1 MRLQSLSK
9 HDDGELA
16 QKADA
21 LVLKW
26 MKLVKNNDDSKEK
39 DRRKER
45 KDKDRSS
52 KRSDDKKKVCLVE
65 IITTETLFRE
75 LKPADIPFKPQ

>member
-1 MRLQSLSK
+1 MSSQSLAK

-21 LVLKW
+21 LVTKW
-26 MKLVKNNDDSKEK
+26 MKLVKSNDDSKEK

-52 KRSDDKKKVCLVE
+52 KRSEDKKKVSFIKSIAVNPG
-65 IITTETLFRE
+65 RVSV
-75 LKPADIPFKPQ
+75 